1 MIPIRPVTP
10 VSDINKDIEQNVEI
24 LTKPREILLIY

>member
-10 VSDINKDIEQNVEI
+10 VRDINKDIEQNVEI